1 MSKKQTIIEQLR
13 QERKAA
19 NISQAKLA
27 ELAGMTQQQI
37 SMYENGVKSPSI
49 DTVQRIAEV
58 LGLQLTLAPGTKPI
72 S

>member
-1 MSKKQTIIEQLR
+1 MNDIIAQLR
-13 QERKAA
+13 QARKAA

-58 LGLQLTLAPGTKPI
+58 LGLQLTLTSGSNPI
-72 S
+72 Q

>member
-1 MSKKQTIIEQLR
+1 MNDIIAQLR
-13 QERKAA
+13 QARKAA

-27 ELAGMTQQQI
+27 ELAGMSQQQI

-58 LGLQLTLAPGTKPI
+58 LGLQLTLTPGSNPI
-72 S
+72 Q

>member
-1 MSKKQTIIEQLR
+1 MNDIIAQLR
-13 QERKAA
+13 QARKAA

-58 LGLQLTLAPGTKPI
+58 LGLQLTLASGSKPV

>member
-1 MSKKQTIIEQLR
+1 MNDIITQLR
-13 QERKAA
+13 QARKAA

-27 ELAGMTQQQI
+27 ELAGMSQQQI

-58 LGLQLTLAPGTKPI
+58 LGLQLTLTPGSNPI
-72 S
+72 Q

>member
-1 MSKKQTIIEQLR
+1 MSKKQTIIAQLR
-13 QERKAA
+13 QARKAA

-27 ELAGMTQQQI
+27 ELAGMSQQQI

-58 LGLQLTLAPGTKPI
+58 LGLQLTLTPGSNPI
-72 S
+72 Q

>member
-1 MSKKQTIIEQLR
+1 MNDIITQLR
-13 QERKAA
+13 QARKDA

-27 ELAGMTQQQI
+27 ELAGMSQQQI

-58 LGLQLTLAPGTKPI
+58 LGLQLTLTSGSKPV

>member
-1 MSKKQTIIEQLR
+1 
-13 QERKAA
+13 
-19 NISQAKLA
+19 
-27 ELAGMTQQQI
+27 
-37 SMYENGVKSPSI
+37 MYENGVKSPSI